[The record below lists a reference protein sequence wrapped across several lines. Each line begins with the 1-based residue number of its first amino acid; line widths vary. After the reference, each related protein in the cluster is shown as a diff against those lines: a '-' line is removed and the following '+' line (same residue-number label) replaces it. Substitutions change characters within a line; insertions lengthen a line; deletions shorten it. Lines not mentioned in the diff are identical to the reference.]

1 MALPIPM
8 AVNAIFLPTT
18 PKHKNSEVTIWCGN
32 YQYVPQTAT
41 WLLWVWNLIMVDWKQ
56 IEGEKV
62 EMATL
67 SRRNQWWSSG
77 EGKIL
82 ANLLRK
88 MPLVSGS
95 YSLGLFLIS
104 LAAELDSSLQ
114 IKTQLALTRLH
125 RKPTPLCILLL
136 DLFWH
141 LGSWLNPCTSL
152 AQKYEEASPGTT
164 IPMREGS

>member
-8 AVNAIFLPTT
+8 AVNVIFLQTT

-32 YQYVPQTAT
+32 HQYVPQTAT

-77 EGKIL
+77 EGKIWL
-82 ANLLRK
+82 IFWGKCLWYLGHIHLVYFWFHLQLSWTVPCK
-88 MPLVSGS
+88 STLSLPLQGPVPSTHLS
-95 YSLGLFLIS
+95 AFCFKIS
-104 LAAELDSSLQ
+104 SDTLEIQ
-114 IKTQLALTRLH
+114 
-125 RKPTPLCILLL
+125 
-136 DLFWH
+136 
-141 LGSWLNPCTSL
+141 
-152 AQKYEEASPGTT
+152 
-164 IPMREGS
+164 

>member
-67 SRRNQWWSSG
+67 SRRNQWWSSW

-114 IKTQLALTRLH
+114 IYTQLALTRPCPKH
-125 RKPTPLCILLL
+125 TPFCLLL
-136 DLFWH
+136 QDLFWH
-141 LGSWLNPCTSL
+141 PGDSVGFCMST
-152 AQKYEEASPGTT
+152 AQK
-164 IPMREGS
+164 